1 MPRVNPS
8 GFRRARRAAPYAA
21 ALGSIAIVLANW
33 TSSYCDVYLASQFF
47 ECEPVAAID
56 DLGHSLLSVA
66 AVPIVLTLT
75 YPFVPAV
82 MVWISR
88 FGVTVMAVLAAI
100 YLLLA
105 AGLLG
110 HTMMVAPL
118 LLAWT
123 LFAIWLS
130 AERGFPLGASIFAFL
145 LGGTVIVWALAFRG
159 GVANDAV
166 RVAGGGLFVAGYP
179 LWLAYAS
186 RAPSAVSRTRPR
198 ALFAALRLLGVAA
211 ITVLAVLPALLIWFA
226 ATIGGPILGDPGYP
240 LTVTNAT
247 SETVVLDD
255 ISASGGRSR
264 IEPGTTQRLL
274 WGFGSL
280 PNRKV
285 VATTTDGI
293 PIYCREVSSHEYL
306 RIKAHITIIRD
317 TSSC

>member
-75 YPFVPAV
+75 YPFMPAV

-179 LWLAYAS
+179 
-186 RAPSAVSRTRPR
+186 
-198 ALFAALRLLGVAA
+198 AA